1 MASGQKWVITLVYNL
16 SDFNS
21 VVSVKILSLYLDID
35 RWKDGLEVERRVS
48 TQEHSGKVLE
58 S

>member
-1 MASGQKWVITLVYNL
+1 MCNYLVYNL
-16 SDFNS
+16 SDFDS
-21 VVSVKILSLYLDID
+21 VVSVKILSLCLDID
-35 RWKDGLEVERRVS
+35 RWRDGLEMERRVF

>member
-1 MASGQKWVITLVYNL
+1 MGNYLVYNL
-16 SDFNS
+16 SDFDS

-35 RWKDGLEVERRVS
+35 RREGGWKWIGKRVS

>member
-1 MASGQKWVITLVYNL
+1 MCNYLVYNL
-16 SDFNS
+16 SDFDS

>member
-1 MASGQKWVITLVYNL
+1 MDNYLVYNL

-35 RWKDGLEVERRVS
+35 RWKEWNGECLHRS
-48 TQEHSGKVLE
+48 TVGKF
-58 S
+58 

>member
-1 MASGQKWVITLVYNL
+1 MGNYLVYNL

-35 RWKDGLEVERRVS
+35 RWEGGSEVDWKGGCLHRS
-48 TQEHSGKVLE
+48 TVGKF
-58 S
+58 

>member
-1 MASGQKWVITLVYNL
+1 MDNYLVYNL

-48 TQEHSGKVLE
+48 TQEHSGEVLE